1 MAKYAPLYR
10 SPSQRHRAW
19 LQPPSQPD
27 PRGHEPHHTR
37 SHLSACQAWLC
48 VSSEK
53 RFQVSGGRCGGW
65 GAGELGTRQSPPPR
79 GGLRHGV
86 PVFGPRRSDHWADV
100 QCHGNRLCP
109 AGGSSPAGVCAQ
121 RQLGPARGPW
131 RSHRPGF
138 LQLLRVPCCGCAKAL
153 GPRLPPGGDRGGGP
167 AGQRQPG
174 SPSAWSRVAGSSP
187 TDPRVPPP
195 FPSPGW
201 GRRAA
206 GCSPAAPAPPVS
218 ALWAGG
224 RRTSPAAAPTAL
236 RLPRAGVLPSCC
248 CRQGHEPT
256 ATSSLWRQAGGVQG
270 TSVLLTGDPR
280 LSEGRE
286 HGQGRARSSQSPAPP
301 TGPGLPPRH
310 TQARVCT
317 QGHAHARG
325 RVLTCAHSPTHPSST
340 RDGFPAQK
348 RVPPG
353 VSGRNLHRMFPEPR
367 DEGLQGSW
375 GTGPLS
381 IAVLRVC
388 PSWYLGSQTGA

>member
-1 MAKYAPLYR
+1 MEKKEL
-10 SPSQRHRAW
+10 
-19 LQPPSQPD
+19 
-27 PRGHEPHHTR
+27 
-37 SHLSACQAWLC
+37 CQ
-48 VSSEK
+48 
-53 RFQVSGGRCGGW
+53 
-65 GAGELGTRQSPPPR
+65 GATIQ
-79 GGLRHGV
+79 
-86 PVFGPRRSDHWADV
+86 
-100 QCHGNRLCP
+100 
-109 AGGSSPAGVCAQ
+109 
-121 RQLGPARGPW
+121 
-131 RSHRPGF
+131 
-138 LQLLRVPCCGCAKAL
+138 KAL

-174 SPSAWSRVAGSSP
+174 SPSAWPRVAGSSP

-224 RRTSPAAAPTAL
+224 RHTSPAAAPTAL

-317 QGHAHARG
+317 PQGSRPALRACCAVLALCPGAPGLHVGPSTAAPHCSLARAAHPQEGQRFHQKASWISRAEQNRGLGFVGLGLGVG
-325 RVLTCAHSPTHPSST
+325 RVHPHLW
-340 RDGFPAQK
+340 FPH
-348 RVPPG
+348 V
-353 VSGRNLHRMFPEPR
+353 
-367 DEGLQGSW
+367 D
-375 GTGPLS
+375 
-381 IAVLRVC
+381 
-388 PSWYLGSQTGA
+388 PS

>member
-1 MAKYAPLYR
+1 MSFHPAA
-10 SPSQRHRAW
+10 AA
-19 LQPPSQPD
+19 
-27 PRGHEPHHTR
+27 RGT
-37 SHLSACQAWLC
+37 
-48 VSSEK
+48 
-53 RFQVSGGRCGGW
+53 
-65 GAGELGTRQSPPPR
+65 SPPPR
-79 GGLRHGV
+79 RHSASLCSLHHAAV
-86 PVFGPRRSDHWADV
+86 HREGP
-100 QCHGNRLCP
+100 P
-109 AGGSSPAGVCAQ
+109 
-121 RQLGPARGPW
+121 
-131 RSHRPGF
+131 
-138 LQLLRVPCCGCAKAL
+138 
-153 GPRLPPGGDRGGGP
+153 PPGPQQGL
-167 AGQRQPG
+167 
-174 SPSAWSRVAGSSP
+174 
-187 TDPRVPPP
+187 
-195 FPSPGW
+195 PSP
-201 GRRAA
+201 
-206 GCSPAAPAPPVS
+206 
-218 ALWAGG
+218 
-224 RRTSPAAAPTAL
+224 
-236 RLPRAGVLPSCC
+236 
-248 CRQGHEPT
+248 
-256 ATSSLWRQAGGVQG
+256 WRQAGGVQG

-325 RVLTCAHSPTHPSST
+325 RVLMCAHSPTHPSST